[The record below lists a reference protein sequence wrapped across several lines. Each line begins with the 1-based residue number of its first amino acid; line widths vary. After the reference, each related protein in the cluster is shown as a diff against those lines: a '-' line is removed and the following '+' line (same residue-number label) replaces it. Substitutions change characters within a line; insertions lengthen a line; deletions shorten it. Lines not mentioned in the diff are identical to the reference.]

1 MTNRSW
7 FAFLT
12 SPLKAK
18 QSLTL
23 VKSPACSLPRPDLLH
38 YGSLRPDRPLHHLH
52 CAFRVAEQEL
62 GIAQLLDP
70 EDVVALQPDERSV
83 MTHVSFYYH
92 HFSHLHQ
99 GQTVQ
104 RRLAKVGNKGKVAS
118 RRGGVNMG
126 SGVRHTR
133 V

>member
-1 MTNRSW
+1 MTNRSR

-18 QSLTL
+18 SLTL
-23 VKSPACSLPRPDLLH
+23 LKSPACSLPRPDLLH
-38 YGSLRPDRPLHHLH
+38 YGSLRPDRPLHHLR
-52 CAFRVAEQEL
+52 CAFRAAEQEL

-70 EDVVALQPDERSV
+70 EDVVALQPDERSI

-118 RRGGVNMG
+118 RRGGVNVG
-126 SGVRHTR
+126 SGARHTR